1 MITAIYFKCSDGS
14 RFTVKLNDTE
24 YAPFFGVITARE
36 HDDDPPV
43 SFARFDVEGAT
54 EWRGKYAALA
64 KVMKECRIYDRGI
77 DRVTIERSFPY
88 HEQGMQKLLI
98 AEKRIAL
105 EMKINRTHWATR
117 ARKTWKHKF
126 AEK

>member
-14 RFTVKLNDTE
+14 RFK
-24 YAPFFGVITARE
+24 AAITYHEDPIEGGAGE
-36 HDDDPPV
+36 IAITDETDDQV
-43 SFARFDVEGAT
+43 AFARFYDEEAAYF
-54 EWRGKYAALA
+54 GKYSVLA
-64 KVMKECRIYDRGI
+64 RKIKQARIYDRGI
-77 DRVTIERSFPY
+77 DHVTIERSFPY